1 MEHTIST
8 VTLKSLEPNLS
19 EYFGYKRRMLEEEL
33 RDTFYKHYRND
44 AELLNRGK
52 YMVDV
57 PLGNE
62 PAVDT
67 TLFSYQRYIPK
78 DKTSIMQMFYEP
90 DYIMDTEHDI
100 ELPINNGFDKRLRKL
115 VFEDYKQSDA
125 IYNVLAIVS
134 VMYCKYQNNELYT
147 DAIQWSENL
156 PHYLTDV
163 RPDMLK
169 LYELLNT
176 KRLVPITKEYEEHLQ
191 YIADNKIQTRNLPPI
206 IIDKGKK
213 KILART
219 LYPITIDNGVN
230 KVTLDNS
237 CHWLTS
243 LIDNYL
249 EIYLGVDSLEEAEQE
264 LKEKYTAKKGRK
276 ADNPTFNLI
285 MVGTSR
291 VLKQY
296 STLKTKSEQ
305 LRLILDYLELLGF
318 FTKDDSKNNES
329 YVDDSKNDENY
340 INATIAYLESRGFI
354 PKWKPK
360 YLEDYNTSP
369 NNPSCNNLW

>member
-1 MEHTIST
+1 MEYTIST
-8 VTLKSLEPNLS
+8 TILRQLEPTLT
-19 EYFGYKRRMLEEEL
+19 ECFGYKRRMLEEEL
-33 RDTFYKHYRND
+33 RNSFYKYYRND
-44 AELLNRGK
+44 AELPNRDK
-52 YMVDV
+52 YMVYI
-57 PLGNE
+57 PLSNE

-67 TLFSYQRYIPK
+67 TTFSYQRYIPRN
-78 DKTSIMQMFYEP
+78 KTTTIQMLNES
-90 DYIMDTEHDI
+90 DYIMGTEHDI
-100 ELPINNGFDKRLRKL
+100 ELPIDNGFDNKLKKL
-115 VFEDYKQSDA
+115 VFEDYKQDDT

-134 VMYCKYQNNELYT
+134 VIYCKYQNDELYT

-156 PHYLTDV
+156 PYYLTKV

-169 LYELLNT
+169 MFQFLNNGT
-176 KRLVPITKEYEEHLQ
+176 SQKSGLPKSITL
-191 YIADNKIQTRNLPPI
+191 
-206 IIDKGKK
+206 
-213 KILART
+213 
-219 LYPITIDNGVN
+219 DNGKD
-230 KVTLDNS
+230 KVVLDNS
-237 CHWLTS
+237 CYWFSGL
-243 LIDNYL
+243 LLDYL
-249 EIYLGVDSLEEAEQE
+249 QIYLGVDSLEEAEQE

-276 ADNPTFNLI
+276 ADSPTFNLI

-291 VLKQY
+291 LLKQH

-318 FTKDDSKNNES
+318 FTKDDSKNDES

-340 INATIAYLESRGFI
+340 INATISYLEKQGFK

>member
-1 MEHTIST
+1 MFKAHIIKQ
-8 VTLKSLEPNLS
+8 VEPILI

-33 RDTFYKHYRND
+33 RYTFYKYYRND
-44 AELLNRGK
+44 ANLPNRDK

-67 TLFSYQRYIPK
+67 TLFSYQRYIPR
-78 DKTSIMQMFYEP
+78 DKVTTMQMFYEP
-90 DYIMDTEHDI
+90 DYIMDTEHDV
-100 ELPINNGFDKRLRKL
+100 ELPTDDNFDKKLKKL
-115 VFEDYKQSDA
+115 VFEKYKQNDT

-134 VMYCKYQNNELYT
+134 VMYHKYQNNELYT

-156 PHYLTDV
+156 PCYLTEV

-169 LYELLNT
+169 MFQFLHSGLSQKSGLP
-176 KRLVPITKEYEEHLQ
+176 KPITL
-191 YIADNKIQTRNLPPI
+191 
-206 IIDKGKK
+206 
-213 KILART
+213 
-219 LYPITIDNGVN
+219 DNGKE

-237 CHWLTS
+237 CYWLS
-243 LIDNYL
+243 GLFLEYL
-249 EIYLGVDSLEEAEQE
+249 QIYLGVATLKEAEEE
-264 LKEKYTAKKGRK
+264 LKEKYAAKKGRK
-276 ADNPTFNLI
+276 ADNPTLNLI

-291 VLKQY
+291 LLKQH
-296 STLKTKSEQ
+296 STLETKSKQ
-305 LRLILDYLELLGF
+305 LRLIGDYLELLGF
-318 FTKDDSKNNES
+318 FDTINSKEDKN
-329 YVDDSKNDENY
+329 KNDENQ
-340 INATIAYLESRGFI
+340 INATISYLEKQGFT

>member
-1 MEHTIST
+1 MKIQSAELRH
-8 VTLKSLEPNLS
+8 LESILT
-19 EYFGYKRRMLEEEL
+19 ECFGYKRRMLEVEL
-33 RDTFYKHYRND
+33 RDVFYKHYRND
-44 AELLNRGK
+44 AELPNRDK
-52 YMVDV
+52 YMIEV

-67 TLFSYQRYIPK
+67 TLFSYQRYIPR
-78 DKTSIMQMFYEP
+78 DKASTMQMFYEP

-100 ELPINNGFDKRLRKL
+100 ELPIDNGFDKKLKEL
-115 VFEDYKQSDA
+115 VFETYQQDDI

-134 VMYCKYQNNELYT
+134 VMYRKYQNEELYT

-156 PHYLTDV
+156 PDYLTDV

-169 LYELLNT
+169 LYT
-176 KRLVPITKEYEEHLQ
+176 F
-191 YIADNKIQTRNLPPI
+191 IQKAVVQKKPPI
-206 IIDKGKK
+206 NPVKLICGNEDI
-213 KILART
+213 
-219 LYPITIDNGVN
+219 V
-230 KVTLDNS
+230 LDNS
-237 CHWLTS
+237 CYWMSGLF
-243 LIDNYL
+243 LEYL
-249 EIYLGVDSLEEAEQE
+249 QIYLGVDSLEEAEQE

-291 VLKQY
+291 LLKQY

-318 FTKDDSKNNES
+318 FAE
-329 YVDDSKNDENY
+329 DDSKNDENY
-340 INATIAYLESRGFI
+340 INATISYLEKQGFI

-360 YLEDYNTSP
+360 YLEDYNISP

>member
-1 MEHTIST
+1 MAYITSTII
-8 VTLKSLEPNLS
+8 LKSIEPILT
-19 EYFGYKRRMLEEEL
+19 ECFGYKRRMLEEEL
-33 RDTFYKHYRND
+33 RDSFYKYYSNGI
-44 AELLNRGK
+44 ELPNRDK

-57 PLGNE
+57 PLGDE

-78 DKTSIMQMFYEP
+78 DKTNAMQMFYEP

-100 ELPINNGFDKRLRKL
+100 ELPIDNGFDKKLRKL
-115 VFEDYKQSDA
+115 VFEDYKQDDT

-134 VMYCKYQNNELYT
+134 VMYNKYQKNELYT

-156 PHYLTDV
+156 PYYLTDV

-169 LYELLNT
+169 LYT
-176 KRLVPITKEYEEHLQ
+176 F
-191 YIADNKIQTRNLPPI
+191 IQKAVVQKKPPI
-206 IIDKGKK
+206 KPVKLICGNEDI
-213 KILART
+213 
-219 LYPITIDNGVN
+219 V
-230 KVTLDNS
+230 LDNS
-237 CHWLTS
+237 YYWLS
-243 LIDNYL
+243 GLFLEYL
-249 EIYLGVDSLEEAEQE
+249 QIYLGVDSLEEAEQE
-264 LKEKYTAKKGRK
+264 LKEKYAAKKGRK

-285 MVGTSR
+285 MVGISR
-291 VLKQY
+291 LLKQY

-305 LRLILDYLELLGF
+305 LRLILGYLELLGF
-318 FTKDDSKNNES
+318 FEK
-329 YVDDSKNDENY
+329 DDSKNDENS
-340 INATIAYLESRGFI
+340 INAAISYLDKQGFI

>member
-1 MEHTIST
+1 MHLQTTSIF
-8 VTLKSLEPNLS
+8 KGIEPILTKC
-19 EYFGYKRRMLEEEL
+19 FAYKRRMLEEEL
-33 RDTFYKHYRND
+33 RDTFYKHYSND
-44 AELLNRGK
+44 VELPNRDK
-52 YMVDV
+52 YMINV

-67 TLFSYQRYIPK
+67 ALFNYQRYTPRAK
-78 DKTSIMQMFYEP
+78 ASTMQMFYEP
-90 DYIMDTEHDI
+90 DYIMDTEHNI
-100 ELPINNGFDKRLRKL
+100 ELRIDNGFDMKLKEL
-115 VFEDYKQSDA
+115 VFEKYKQNDT

-134 VMYCKYQNNELYT
+134 VMYRKYQNEELYT

-156 PHYLTDV
+156 PYYLTDV

-169 LYELLNT
+169 LYT
-176 KRLVPITKEYEEHLQ
+176 F
-191 YIADNKIQTRNLPPI
+191 IQKAVVQKKPPI
-206 IIDKGKK
+206 NPVKLICGNED
-213 KILART
+213 IL
-219 LYPITIDNGVN
+219 
-230 KVTLDNS
+230 LDNS
-237 CHWLTS
+237 CYWLS
-243 LIDNYL
+243 GLFLEYL
-249 EIYLGVDSLEEAEQE
+249 QIYLGVDSLEEAEQE

-291 VLKQY
+291 LLKQH

-318 FTKDDSKNNES
+318 FAE
-329 YVDDSKNDENY
+329 DDSKNDENY
-340 INATIAYLESRGFI
+340 INATISYLEKQGFI

-360 YLEDYNTSP
+360 YLEDYNISP

>member
-8 VTLKSLEPNLS
+8 TNLKLLEPTLT
-19 EYFGYKRRMLEEEL
+19 ECFGYKRRMLEEEL
-33 RDTFYKHYRND
+33 RDAFYKYYRND
-44 AELLNRGK
+44 ADLFSRDK
-52 YMVDV
+52 YMIDV

-62 PAVDT
+62 PAIDT
-67 TLFSYQRYIPK
+67 TVFSYQRYIPR
-78 DKTSIMQMFYEP
+78 DKTTTMQMFYEP
-90 DYIMDTEHDI
+90 DYIMDTEHDV
-100 ELPINNGFDKRLRKL
+100 ELPIDDNFDKKLKKL
-115 VFEDYKQSDA
+115 VFEKYKQNDT

-134 VMYCKYQNNELYT
+134 VMYHKYQNNELYT

-156 PHYLTDV
+156 PYYLTGV

-169 LYELLNT
+169 MFQFLHSGLSQ
-176 KRLVPITKEYEEHLQ
+176 KSG
-191 YIADNKIQTRNLPPI
+191 LPKPI
-206 IIDKGKK
+206 I
-213 KILART
+213 L
-219 LYPITIDNGVN
+219 DNGKE

-237 CHWLTS
+237 CYWLS
-243 LIDNYL
+243 GLFLEYL
-249 EIYLGVDSLEEAEQE
+249 QIYLGVDSLEEAEQE

-285 MVGTSR
+285 MVGASR
-291 VLKQY
+291 LLKQQ
-296 STLKTKSEQ
+296 STLETKSEQ

-318 FTKDDSKNNES
+318 FAE
-329 YVDDSKNDENY
+329 DDSKNDENY
-340 INATIAYLESRGFI
+340 INATISYLEKQGFI

>member
-1 MEHTIST
+1 MEHTIPT
-8 VTLKSLEPNLS
+8 LTLKHLEPSLT

-33 RDTFYKHYRND
+33 RDTFYKYFCND
-44 AELLNRGK
+44 AELPNRDK
-52 YMVDV
+52 YMVDI
-57 PLGNE
+57 PIGNE

-78 DKTSIMQMFYEP
+78 DKASTMQMFYEP

-100 ELPINNGFDKRLRKL
+100 ELPINNDFDKKLRKL
-115 VFEDYKQSDA
+115 VFEDYKQDDT

-134 VMYCKYQNNELYT
+134 VMYRKYQNNELYT

-156 PHYLTDV
+156 PYYLTQV
-163 RPDMLK
+163 RPEMLK

-176 KRLVPITKEYEEHLQ
+176 MRLVPITKEYEKFRQ
-191 YIADNKIQTRNLPPI
+191 QITDNKIQIHDLPPI

-213 KILART
+213 KILARV
-219 LYPITIDNGVN
+219 LNSITIDNGV
-230 KVTLDNS
+230 KKITLDNS
-237 CHWLTS
+237 CYWLTS

-249 EIYLGVDSLEEAEQE
+249 EIYLGVDSLEEAQQE
-264 LKEKYTAKKGRK
+264 LKEKYSAKKGRK

-291 VLKQY
+291 LLKQY
-296 STLKTKSEQ
+296 STLKAKSEQ

-318 FTKDDSKNNES
+318 FTKDDSENDES

-340 INATIAYLESRGFI
+340 INATISYLESRGFI

-360 YLEDYNTSP
+360 YLEDYNSSP

>member
-1 MEHTIST
+1 MEHTILT
-8 VTLKSLEPNLS
+8 NTLKLLEPTLT
-19 EYFGYKRRMLEEEL
+19 ECFGYKRRMLEEEL
-33 RDTFYKHYRND
+33 RNSFYKYYCND
-44 AELLNRGK
+44 VVLPNRDK

-67 TLFSYQRYIPK
+67 TLFSYQRYIPR
-78 DKTSIMQMFYEP
+78 DKASTMQMFYEP

-100 ELPINNGFDKRLRKL
+100 ELPIDNGFDKKLKEL
-115 VFEDYKQSDA
+115 VFETYQQDDI

-134 VMYCKYQNNELYT
+134 VMYRKYQNEELYT

-156 PHYLTDV
+156 PYYLTDV

-169 LYELLNT
+169 LYT
-176 KRLVPITKEYEEHLQ
+176 F
-191 YIADNKIQTRNLPPI
+191 IQKAVVQKKPPI
-206 IIDKGKK
+206 NPVKLICGNEDI
-213 KILART
+213 
-219 LYPITIDNGVN
+219 V
-230 KVTLDNS
+230 LDNS
-237 CHWLTS
+237 CYWMSGLF
-243 LIDNYL
+243 LEYL
-249 EIYLGVDSLEEAEQE
+249 QIYLGVDSLEEAEQE

-291 VLKQY
+291 LLKQY

-318 FTKDDSKNNES
+318 FAE
-329 YVDDSKNDENY
+329 DDSKNDENY
-340 INATIAYLESRGFI
+340 INATISYLEKQGFI

-360 YLEDYNTSP
+360 YLEDYNISP

>member
-1 MEHTIST
+1 MN
-8 VTLKSLEPNLS
+8 LQLS
-19 EYFGYKRRMLEEEL
+19 EFRHLESILSECFGYKRRMLEEEL

-44 AELLNRGK
+44 AELPNRDK
-52 YMVDV
+52 YMIDV
-57 PLGNE
+57 PLVNE

-67 TLFSYQRYIPK
+67 TLFSYQRYISR
-78 DKTSIMQMFYEP
+78 DKASTMQMFYEP

-100 ELPINNGFDKRLRKL
+100 GLPIDNAFDKKLRKL

-156 PHYLTDV
+156 PDYLTDV

-169 LYELLNT
+169 LYT
-176 KRLVPITKEYEEHLQ
+176 F
-191 YIADNKIQTRNLPPI
+191 IQKAVVQKKPPI
-206 IIDKGKK
+206 K
-213 KILART
+213 
-219 LYPITIDNGVN
+219 PIKLICGNEDIV
-230 KVTLDNS
+230 LDNS
-237 CHWLTS
+237 YYWLS
-243 LIDNYL
+243 GLFLEYL
-249 EIYLGVDSLEEAEQE
+249 QIYLGVDTLEEAEQE
-264 LKEKYTAKKGRK
+264 LKEKYAAKKGRK
-276 ADNPTFNLI
+276 ADNATFNLI

-291 VLKQY
+291 LLKQH
-296 STLKTKSEQ
+296 STLKAKSEQ

-318 FTKDDSKNNES
+318 FAE
-329 YVDDSKNDENY
+329 DDSKNDENY
-340 INATIAYLESRGFI
+340 INATISYLEKQGYN

>member
-1 MEHTIST
+1 MMKYNILTAELNSI
-8 VTLKSLEPNLS
+8 EPILT
-19 EYFGYKRRMLEEEL
+19 ECFGYKRRMLEVEL
-33 RDTFYKHYRND
+33 RDTFYKHYSND
-44 AELLNRGK
+44 AELPNRDK

-67 TLFSYQRYIPK
+67 TVFSYQRYIPR
-78 DKTSIMQMFYEP
+78 DKTSTMQMFYEP

-100 ELPINNGFDKRLRKL
+100 ELPIDNDFDKKLKEL
-115 VFEDYKQSDA
+115 VFKKYKQNDT

-156 PHYLTDV
+156 PDYLTDV

-169 LYELLNT
+169 LYT
-176 KRLVPITKEYEEHLQ
+176 FIQKTVVQKKSPIKPVKLICGNED
-191 YIADNKIQTRNLPPI
+191 I
-206 IIDKGKK
+206 
-213 KILART
+213 
-219 LYPITIDNGVN
+219 V
-230 KVTLDNS
+230 LDNS
-237 CHWLTS
+237 YYWLS
-243 LIDNYL
+243 GLFLEYL
-249 EIYLGVDSLEEAEQE
+249 QIYLGVDSLEEAEQE

-291 VLKQY
+291 LLKQH
-296 STLKTKSEQ
+296 STLKAKSEQ

-318 FTKDDSKNNES
+318 FAE
-329 YVDDSKNDENY
+329 DDSKNDENY
-340 INATIAYLESRGFI
+340 INATISYLEKQGYN

>member
-1 MEHTIST
+1 MKHTILT
-8 VTLKSLEPNLS
+8 IIIKHLEPILT
-19 EYFGYKRRMLEEEL
+19 ECFGYKRRMLEEEL
-33 RDTFYKHYRND
+33 RDTFYKHYRNN
-44 AELLNRGK
+44 AELPNRDK
-52 YMVDV
+52 YMIDV

-67 TLFSYQRYIPK
+67 TLFSYQRYIPR
-78 DKTSIMQMFYEP
+78 DKTSTMQMFYEP

-100 ELPINNGFDKRLRKL
+100 ELPIDNGFDKKLKEL
-115 VFEDYKQSDA
+115 VFETYQQDDI

-134 VMYCKYQNNELYT
+134 VMYRKYQNEELYT

-156 PHYLTDV
+156 PYYLTDV

-169 LYELLNT
+169 LYT
-176 KRLVPITKEYEEHLQ
+176 F
-191 YIADNKIQTRNLPPI
+191 IQKAVVQKKPPI
-206 IIDKGKK
+206 NPVKLICGNEDI
-213 KILART
+213 
-219 LYPITIDNGVN
+219 V
-230 KVTLDNS
+230 LDNS
-237 CHWLTS
+237 CYWMSGLF
-243 LIDNYL
+243 LEYL
-249 EIYLGVDSLEEAEQE
+249 QIYLGVDSLEEAEQE

-291 VLKQY
+291 LLKQY

-318 FTKDDSKNNES
+318 FAE
-329 YVDDSKNDENY
+329 DDSKNDENY
-340 INATIAYLESRGFI
+340 INATISYLEKQGFI

-360 YLEDYNTSP
+360 YLEDYNISP

>member
-1 MEHTIST
+1 MLHTISAT
-8 VTLKSLEPNLS
+8 NLKQLEPVLT
-19 EYFGYKRRMLEEEL
+19 ECFGYKRRMLEVEL
-33 RDTFYKHYRND
+33 RDTFYKHYCND
-44 AELLNRGK
+44 VVLPNRDK

-67 TLFSYQRYIPK
+67 TLFSYQRYIPR
-78 DKTSIMQMFYEP
+78 DKASTMQMFYEP

-100 ELPINNGFDKRLRKL
+100 ELPINNGFDKKLKEL
-115 VFEDYKQSDA
+115 VFETYQQDDI

-134 VMYCKYQNNELYT
+134 VMYRKYQNEELYT

-156 PHYLTDV
+156 PYYLTDV

-169 LYELLNT
+169 LYT
-176 KRLVPITKEYEEHLQ
+176 FIQKAVVQKKQPINPVKLICGNED
-191 YIADNKIQTRNLPPI
+191 I
-206 IIDKGKK
+206 
-213 KILART
+213 
-219 LYPITIDNGVN
+219 V
-230 KVTLDNS
+230 LDNS
-237 CHWLTS
+237 CYWMSGLF
-243 LIDNYL
+243 LEYL
-249 EIYLGVDSLEEAEQE
+249 QIYLGVDSLEEAEQE

-291 VLKQY
+291 LLKQY

-318 FTKDDSKNNES
+318 FAE
-329 YVDDSKNDENY
+329 DDSKNDENY
-340 INATIAYLESRGFI
+340 INATISYLEKQGFI

-360 YLEDYNTSP
+360 YLEDYNISP

>member
-1 MEHTIST
+1 MLHTISAT
-8 VTLKSLEPNLS
+8 NLKQLEPVLT
-19 EYFGYKRRMLEEEL
+19 ECFGYKRRMLEVEL
-33 RDTFYKHYRND
+33 RDVFYKHYCND
-44 AELLNRGK
+44 VVLPNRDK
-52 YMVDV
+52 YMIEV

-67 TLFSYQRYIPK
+67 TLFSYQRYIPR
-78 DKTSIMQMFYEP
+78 DKASTMQMFYEP

-100 ELPINNGFDKRLRKL
+100 ELPIDNGFDKKLKEL
-115 VFEDYKQSDA
+115 VFETYQQDDI

-134 VMYCKYQNNELYT
+134 VMYRKYQNEELYT

-156 PHYLTDV
+156 PYYLTDV

-169 LYELLNT
+169 LYT
-176 KRLVPITKEYEEHLQ
+176 F
-191 YIADNKIQTRNLPPI
+191 IQKAVVQKKPPI
-206 IIDKGKK
+206 NPVKLICGNEDI
-213 KILART
+213 
-219 LYPITIDNGVN
+219 V
-230 KVTLDNS
+230 LDNS
-237 CHWLTS
+237 CYWMSGLF
-243 LIDNYL
+243 LEYL
-249 EIYLGVDSLEEAEQE
+249 QIYLGVDSLEEAEQE

-291 VLKQY
+291 LLKQY

-318 FTKDDSKNNES
+318 FAE
-329 YVDDSKNDENY
+329 DDSKNDENY
-340 INATIAYLESRGFI
+340 INATISYLEKQGFI

-360 YLEDYNTSP
+360 YLEDYNISP

>member
-1 MEHTIST
+1 MEHTILT
-8 VTLKSLEPNLS
+8 NTLKLLEPTLT
-19 EYFGYKRRMLEEEL
+19 ECFGYKRRMLEEEL
-33 RDTFYKHYRND
+33 RNSFYKYYRND
-44 AELLNRGK
+44 AELPNRDK
-52 YMVDV
+52 YMVDI
-57 PLGNE
+57 PLSNE

-67 TLFSYQRYIPK
+67 TTFSYQRYIPRN
-78 DKTSIMQMFYEP
+78 KTTTIEMLNES
-90 DYIMDTEHDI
+90 DYIMDTEQDI
-100 ELPINNGFDKRLRKL
+100 ELPIDNGFDKKLRKL
-115 VFEDYKQSDA
+115 VFEDYKQDDT

-134 VMYCKYQNNELYT
+134 VMYRKYQNDELYT

-156 PHYLTDV
+156 PYYLTDV

-169 LYELLNT
+169 LYT
-176 KRLVPITKEYEEHLQ
+176 F
-191 YIADNKIQTRNLPPI
+191 IQKAVVQKKPPI
-206 IIDKGKK
+206 NPVKLICGNEDI
-213 KILART
+213 
-219 LYPITIDNGVN
+219 V
-230 KVTLDNS
+230 LDNS
-237 CHWLTS
+237 CYWLS
-243 LIDNYL
+243 GLFLEYL
-249 EIYLGVDSLEEAEQE
+249 QIYLGVDSLEEAEQE

-291 VLKQY
+291 LLKQY

-318 FTKDDSKNNES
+318 FAE
-329 YVDDSKNDENY
+329 DDSKNDENY
-340 INATIAYLESRGFI
+340 INATISYLEKQGFI

>member
-1 MEHTIST
+1 MEHTIPT
-8 VTLKSLEPNLS
+8 LTLKHLEPILT
-19 EYFGYKRRMLEEEL
+19 ECFGYKRRMLEEEL

-44 AELLNRGK
+44 AELPYRDK

-67 TLFSYQRYIPK
+67 TLFSYQRYMPR
-78 DKTSIMQMFYEP
+78 DKASTMQMFYEP

-100 ELPINNGFDKRLRKL
+100 ELPIDNGFDKKLKEL
-115 VFEDYKQSDA
+115 VFETYQQDDI

-134 VMYCKYQNNELYT
+134 VMYRKYQNEELYT

-156 PHYLTDV
+156 PYYLTDV
-163 RPDMLK
+163 RPEMLK
-169 LYELLNT
+169 LYQFIQ
-176 KRLVPITKEYEEHLQ
+176 KAVVQKKPPIKPITLICGNED
-191 YIADNKIQTRNLPPI
+191 I
-206 IIDKGKK
+206 
-213 KILART
+213 
-219 LYPITIDNGVN
+219 V
-230 KVTLDNS
+230 LDNS
-237 CHWLTS
+237 CYWLS
-243 LIDNYL
+243 GLFLEYL
-249 EIYLGVDSLEEAEQE
+249 QIYLGVDSLEEAEQE
-264 LKEKYTAKKGRK
+264 LKEKYSAKKGRK
-276 ADNPTFNLI
+276 ADSPTFNLI

-291 VLKQY
+291 LLKQH

-318 FTKDDSKNNES
+318 FTEDDSKNDES
-329 YVDDSKNDENY
+329 YVDDNKNDENY
-340 INATIAYLESRGFI
+340 INATISYLGGRGYI

>member
-1 MEHTIST
+1 MNMLHTISAT
-8 VTLKSLEPNLS
+8 NLKQLEPVLT
-19 EYFGYKRRMLEEEL
+19 ECFGYKRRMLEVEL
-33 RDTFYKHYRND
+33 RDVFYKHYCND
-44 AELLNRGK
+44 VVLPNRDK
-52 YMVDV
+52 YMIEV

-67 TLFSYQRYIPK
+67 TLFSYQRYIPR
-78 DKTSIMQMFYEP
+78 DKASTMQMFYEP

-100 ELPINNGFDKRLRKL
+100 ELPIDNGFDKKLKEL
-115 VFEDYKQSDA
+115 VFETYQQDDI

-134 VMYCKYQNNELYT
+134 VMYRKYQNEELYT

-156 PHYLTDV
+156 PYYLTDV

-169 LYELLNT
+169 LYT
-176 KRLVPITKEYEEHLQ
+176 F
-191 YIADNKIQTRNLPPI
+191 IQKAVVQKKPPI
-206 IIDKGKK
+206 NPVKLICGNEDI
-213 KILART
+213 
-219 LYPITIDNGVN
+219 V
-230 KVTLDNS
+230 LDNS
-237 CHWLTS
+237 CYWMSGLF
-243 LIDNYL
+243 LEYL
-249 EIYLGVDSLEEAEQE
+249 QIYLGVDSLEEAEQE

-291 VLKQY
+291 LLKQY

-305 LRLILDYLELLGF
+305 LRFNLMYLELLGF
-318 FTKDDSKNNES
+318 YEAINSKE
-329 YVDDSKNDENY
+329 DKSKNDENY
-340 INATIAYLESRGFI
+340 INAAISYLEKQGYT

>member
-1 MEHTIST
+1 MEHTILT
-8 VTLKSLEPNLS
+8 NTLKLLEPTLT
-19 EYFGYKRRMLEEEL
+19 ECFGYKRRMLEVEL
-33 RDTFYKHYRND
+33 RDTFYKHYCND
-44 AELLNRGK
+44 VVLPNRDK

-67 TLFSYQRYIPK
+67 TLFSYQRYIPR
-78 DKTSIMQMFYEP
+78 DKASTMQMFYEP

-100 ELPINNGFDKRLRKL
+100 ELPINNGFDKKLKEL
-115 VFEDYKQSDA
+115 VFETYQQDDI

-134 VMYCKYQNNELYT
+134 VMYRKYQNEELYT

-156 PHYLTDV
+156 PYYLTDV

-169 LYELLNT
+169 LYT
-176 KRLVPITKEYEEHLQ
+176 F
-191 YIADNKIQTRNLPPI
+191 IQKAVVQKKPPI
-206 IIDKGKK
+206 NPVKLICGNEDI
-213 KILART
+213 
-219 LYPITIDNGVN
+219 V
-230 KVTLDNS
+230 LDNS
-237 CHWLTS
+237 CYWMSGLF
-243 LIDNYL
+243 LEYL
-249 EIYLGVDSLEEAEQE
+249 QIYLGVDSLEEAEQE

-291 VLKQY
+291 LLKQY

-318 FTKDDSKNNES
+318 FAE
-329 YVDDSKNDENY
+329 DDSKNDENY
-340 INATIAYLESRGFI
+340 INATISYLEKQGFI

-360 YLEDYNTSP
+360 YLEDYNISP